1 MNENR
6 LPNFDSVEELID
18 FFDTH
23 DMGKYM
29 DAMPEVQFDVALKE
43 NTVLVE
49 VDQELMK
56 KLAKLAKKQKTSTFE
71 LINSWLEEK
80 VAQAA

>member
-1 MNENR
+1 
-6 LPNFDSVEELID
+6 
-18 FFDTH
+18 
-23 DMGKYM
+23 MGKYM